1 MMLISCNSAL
11 FHPGLTVI
19 SLQSSV
25 PHSHPLG
32 CIAIQRYKS
41 VIALKAGLRITAHY
55 DTVSDGLRME
65 PKRVVALET
74 GAPMNST
81 PSHLQSST
89 VRTSSASDFSTTIE
103 RCRNIHS
110 EDENITAHDGLSFVV
125 FTKTLFS
132 LSPFKRDMSEK
143 IWAYHK

>member
-41 VIALKAGLRITAHY
+41 VIALKAGVRITARY
-55 DTVSDGLRME
+55 DTVSDGLHME
-65 PKRVVALET
+65 PASVVALGT

-81 PSHLQSST
+81 PPHLQSSK
-89 VRTSSASDFSTTIE
+89 VRTSSASHFSATIE
-103 RCRNIHS
+103 RCRNIYS

-125 FTKTLFS
+125 FAKTFFF
-132 LSPFKRDMSEK
+132 LSPF
-143 IWAYHK
+143 